1 MSREPPPRR
10 HAAGARGRRE
20 QVAAAA
26 ARLMSERGDGDFAGA
41 RRKAA
46 QRLGFEDPRDLPD
59 QDEIEAA
66 LRQHQRL
73 FRGERQPNALRSL
86 REAAV
91 EAMRFFALF
100 EPRLVGSVLDGT
112 ADAGAPVCLQLHG
125 DDSTA
130 LQRFLGELRIPIDE
144 RSRRVALAAGPA
156 VDAPEYRFA
165 ADGVEFV
172 LTLLPLSAQRS
183 APRDGLDG
191 NPRPRASL
199 AELQCLLAEV
209 SSFD

>member
-1 MSREPPPRR
+1 MASELPPRR

-20 QVAAAA
+20 QVAVAA
-26 ARLMSERGDGDFAGA
+26 ARLLSERGDGDFAGA

-46 QRLGFEDPRDLPD
+46 QRLGIEDPRDLPD

-86 REAAV
+86 REAAL

-112 ADAGAPVCLQLHG
+112 ADAGAAVRLQLHS
-125 DDSTA
+125 DDSAA
-130 LQRFLGELRIPIDE
+130 LQRFLVERRIPIDE
-144 RSRRVALAAGPA
+144 RSRRVALASGA
-156 VDAPEYRFA
+156 VIEAPEYRFS
-165 ADGVEFV
+165 ADGVEFL
-172 LTLLPLSAQRS
+172 LTVLPLSAQRT

-191 NPRPRASL
+191 KPRPRANGS
-199 AELQCLLAEV
+199 ELQRLLTEV